1 MNRTYAERSA
11 RPGSKISTETV
22 AALFYAKPQTPRR
35 SYCLFGHWMGMA
47 PTKLPNGRLLWD
59 LDEAYRILNG
69 EPVTADAAAIK
80 AHHERKAAAD
90 PAKLP
95 AHIARKVA
103 AKARRLAAANPA
115 ANADERLTAGEATQ

>member
-1 MNRTYAERSA
+1 MNRTHTERSA

-22 AALFYAKPQTPRR
+22 AALFGAKAQTPRR
-35 SYCLFGHWMGMA
+35 SYCLFGHWMNLA

-59 LDEAYRILNG
+59 LDEACRILNG
-69 EPVTADAAAIK
+69 EPVKPDAAAIK

-95 AHIARKVA
+95 AHIAALVD
-103 AKARRLAAANPA
+103 AKARRLAAVNPA
-115 ANADERLTAGEATQ
+115 VHAGDRLTSGEDA